1 MDSNNE
7 NNNSEEIDPNKGN
20 VKIIF
25 ENEYPHYIEDCLPL
39 QIIILDSNNNEIP
52 IGQLT
57 TSDNKGRGIYSKI
70 FTFTPGTYNLV
81 LRSADGKE
89 EIYKNLSFTAG
100 QLESYTY
107 QGSNNNQ
114 TEIKIG
120 YNIKSSYY
128 FLPINIKLKEEGKNE
143 TVIGQLYDGDPD
155 MYSTGDE
162 RYKIFYMK
170 IGKNYTLTLEPSG
183 NYEKQI
189 FNLYTTPSGAK
200 YIFKVE
206 N

>member
-1 MDSNNE
+1 MPACSA
-7 NNNSEEIDPNKGN
+7 I
-20 VKIIF
+20 VKKSIAKI
-25 ENEYPHYIEDCLPL
+25 
-39 QIIILDSNNNEIP
+39 S
-52 IGQLT
+52 
-57 TSDNKGRGIYSKI
+57 GIQSFKKI
-70 FTFTPGTYNLV
+70 FISVKDENKIASGGAEFL
-81 LRSADGKE
+81 K
-89 EIYKNLSFTAG
+89 K
-100 QLESYTY
+100 
-107 QGSNNNQ
+107 QGI
-114 TEIKIG
+114 EVEFDI
-120 YNIKSSYY
+120 
-128 FLPINIKLKEEGKNE
+128 LKEEGKNE